1 MIVLSLHD
9 NPSDHPIATS
19 SYRCIDDD
27 DNIRNRLLAVETSLV
42 KVQTSLKL
50 KIVLQMQLKIIRRL
64 LVMVMRLIL
73 MRWLIK
79 VNRHRSGRG

>member
-1 MIVLSLHD
+1 M
-9 NPSDHPIATS
+9 
-19 SYRCIDDD
+19 
-27 DNIRNRLLAVETSLV
+27 ETSLL